1 VICVWIVIKM
11 KHSIF
16 LMVLTNT
23 TSTSCSSSEYR
34 VQCVLQ
40 CKQHGAPNGHGR
52 QNFSLGVLKVLRVCA
67 MSVGVGGICPF
78 NEASL

>member
-1 VICVWIVIKM
+1 MSK
-11 KHSIF
+11 
-16 LMVLTNT
+16 LP
-23 TSTSCSSSEYR
+23 
-34 VQCVLQ
+34 
-40 CKQHGAPNGHGR
+40 KQLAPNGHGR